1 MDEKAKKAAGQRGKL
16 PEKKV
21 RELLERLKA
30 QKAGFDYERKYDAR
44 SAGGRFQSQA
54 GDFGFFAHGL
64 HGLIEVKEVD
74 HDFRLPRK
82 NFPDEQRARL
92 RLRELAGGLII
103 VIIYHTPTKLWRVC
117 RLADFADGTSSWNL
131 SDIPTFPNVTQAVE
145 SITDWYGDF
154 PFR

>member
-1 MDEKAKKAAGQRGKL
+1 MDEKARKAAGQRGKL

-54 GDFGFFAHGL
+54 GDFGFFAHSL

-103 VIIYHTPTKLWRVC
+103 VLIYHTSTKLWRVC
-117 RLADFADGTSSWNL
+117 RLSDFREGVPSWDL

-145 SITDWYGDF
+145 SIEDWYGGF